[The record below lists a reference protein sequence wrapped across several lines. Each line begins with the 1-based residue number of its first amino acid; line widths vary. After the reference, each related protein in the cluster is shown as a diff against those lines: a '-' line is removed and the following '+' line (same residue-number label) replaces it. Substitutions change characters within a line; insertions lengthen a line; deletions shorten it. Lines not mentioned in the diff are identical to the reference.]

1 MAGWFTVL
9 PGIPNLARMVPRS
22 TGRREKCVDKKHIEV
37 IPLDMDLERTFKGG
51 TYQVKSRPTIVTR
64 VHLKDGTVGET
75 YGGDEFHT
83 QAEIVSLIRDHFAP
97 MLAGADA
104 RDIGRHWERMFHSNI
119 DLGNRGL
126 HQLDMHQRGILM
138 QAISCVDNALWDAVG
153 KVYGVPVYKM
163 LGGHRDRVPVISIGG
178 YYPQAGEDAIE
189 VLSAEVSA
197 LRDGG
202 IGGIKMKV
210 GRASLEEDF
219 ARVRAAR
226 ETGGGDFIIAVDA
239 NQGWAPA
246 DAVTFC
252 VALERENLNVRWMEE
267 PVAWYDQSD
276 GLKLLQSKTSIPIN
290 VGQGEISGRAC
301 RDLITKGGVNILN
314 LDCTLCG
321 GITEWQRVAS
331 MAALSNV
338 EMAHHEE
345 PQVAIHLIAGNR
357 HGTYV
362 EIFFNRIRDPLL
374 WELPADFPRIKD
386 GAMEVPQGP
395 GLGIALKEDVIERY
409 RVD

>member
-1 MAGWFTVL
+1 MDIKGV
-9 PGIPNLARMVPRS
+9 
-22 TGRREKCVDKKHIEV
+22 EV
-37 IPLDMDLERTFKGG
+37 IPLDMDLQRTFKGG
-51 TYQVKSRPTIVTR
+51 TYEVKSRPTIVTR

-83 QAEIVSLIRDHFAP
+83 QAEIVALIRAHFAP
-97 MLAGADA
+97 LLEGEDA
-104 RDIGRHWERMFHSNI
+104 RDIGRLWERMFHSNV

-126 HQLDMHQRGILM
+126 HQLDMHPRGILM
-138 QAISCVDNALWDAVG
+138 QAISCVDNALWDAAG
-153 KVYGVPVYKM
+153 KHYGVPVYKM

-178 YYPQAGEDAIE
+178 YYPQPGEDAIE
-189 VLSAEVSA
+189 AIAAEVAA
-197 LRDGG
+197 LKVGG
-202 IGGIKMKV
+202 IAGIKMKV
-210 GRASLEEDF
+210 GRASPEEDL

-226 ETGGGDFIIAVDA
+226 ETGGPDFIITVDA

-252 VALERENLNVRWMEE
+252 VALEREGLGVRWVEE

-276 GLKLLQSKTSIPIN
+276 GLRLLQSKTSIPIT

-331 MAALSNV
+331 MAALMNV

-357 HGTYV
+357 HGTFV
-362 EIFFNRIRDPLL
+362 EIFFDRIRDPLL
-374 WELPADFPRIKD
+374 WELPADFPKIKD
-386 GAMEVPQGP
+386 GFMAVPQGP
-395 GLGIALKEDVIERY
+395 GLGIALRQDIIERY
-409 RVD
+409 RVE